1 MKFGNLNEVFENE
14 KTIYEKID
22 DINKEH
28 MLLESQKKQ
37 GKFSKLLTTLS
48 RYGMTY
54 TDQVL
59 KNMQAIPADRNLQ
72 NKEDIGY
79 HQSLYQGWDNSWTPK
94 KEEDKSYS
102 EKALIEKV
110 RVLRKMATQPE
121 LEDILD
127 ILANECIVYDNDESY
142 IATPFMDTAL
152 IQELNEK
159 SAEEIRRCVDTSFY
173 KLYML
178 LDLKRNAWSLFK
190 RWLIDGVLAF
200 EIVYDDLEHPKS
212 IIGIIPIDPT
222 IITRKVDQ
230 DGTEKWIMFKDMV
243 GLERTLL
250 SSQIIYVKYSE
261 RDDGVDRQ
269 SYLERLIRPFNIYR
283 IIEQAQII
291 WTTTQASFKMMFTIP
306 VAGMNKARGL
316 QTLQSAMN
324 RYKEEITF
332 NSETGELLTNGK
344 VNQIFNKEYWM
355 PENENGKPE
364 IETLVDNGPQL
375 NDSDQLT
382 YHLNKLYKISKIP
395 LGRFDKDA
403 QATWFGSDPT
413 AVLRDEINFGR
424 FVNRLRA
431 TWAEIILKPLRIQ
444 VSLSIPDIKN
454 DKRILDAISLRF
466 NTYNQFTEMMEIEID
481 TKRVEF
487 IQTMHDSL
495 TTQDAEG
502 NDVSFF
508 SQKFLVLK
516 YLKMSEA
523 DLELNQK
530 YLLEEKFKKKSG
542 NDEEEEDTGGADEEE
557 NAPEDDMGNEDEGSA
572 EDEKG
577 NDLDSEMLGDVQPE
591 SSETTEK

>member
-110 RVLRKMATQPE
+110 RVLRKMATRPE

-508 SQKFLVLK
+508 SEKFLVLK

-542 NDEEEEDTGGADEEE
+542 NGEEEEDTSGADEEE
-557 NAPEDDMGNEDEGSA
+557 NAPEDDMGNEDEGSV

>member
-1 MKFGNLNEVFENE
+1 MKFGNLNEVFDNE

-48 RYGMTY
+48 RYGMSY

-59 KNMQAIPADRNLQ
+59 KNMQAVPADRNLQ

-178 LDLKRNAWSLFK
+178 LDFKRNAWSLFK

-431 TWAEIILKPLRIQ
+431 TWSEIILKPLRIQ

-508 SQKFLVLK
+508 SEKFLVLK

-523 DLELNQK
+523 DLELNEK

-542 NDEEEEDTGGADEEE
+542 NGEEEEDTGGADEEE

>member
-1 MKFGNLNEVFENE
+1 MKFGNLNEVFDNE

-37 GKFSKLLTTLS
+37 GKFSKLLTALS

-59 KNMQAIPADRNLQ
+59 KNMQAVPADRNLQ

-142 IATPFMDTAL
+142 VATPFMDTAL

-250 SSQIIYVKYSE
+250 SSQIIYIKYSE

-413 AVLRDEINFGR
+413 AVLRYEINFGR

-431 TWAEIILKPLRIQ
+431 TWSEIILKPLRIQ

-523 DLELNQK
+523 DLELNEK

-542 NDEEEEDTGGADEEE
+542 NGEEEEDTGGADEEE

>member
-542 NDEEEEDTGGADEEE
+542 NGEEEEDTGGADEEE

>member
-1 MKFGNLNEVFENE
+1 M
-14 KTIYEKID
+14 
-22 DINKEH
+22 
-28 MLLESQKKQ
+28 
-37 GKFSKLLTTLS
+37 
-48 RYGMTY
+48 
-54 TDQVL
+54 
-59 KNMQAIPADRNLQ
+59 
-72 NKEDIGY
+72 
-79 HQSLYQGWDNSWTPK
+79 
-94 KEEDKSYS
+94 
-102 EKALIEKV
+102 
-110 RVLRKMATQPE
+110 
-121 LEDILD
+121 
-127 ILANECIVYDNDESY
+127 
-142 IATPFMDTAL
+142 
-152 IQELNEK
+152 
-159 SAEEIRRCVDTSFY
+159 
-173 KLYML
+173 
-178 LDLKRNAWSLFK
+178 
-190 RWLIDGVLAF
+190 
-200 EIVYDDLEHPKS
+200 
-212 IIGIIPIDPT
+212 
-222 IITRKVDQ
+222 
-230 DGTEKWIMFKDMV
+230 
-243 GLERTLL
+243 
-250 SSQIIYVKYSE
+250 
-261 RDDGVDRQ
+261 
-269 SYLERLIRPFNIYR
+269 RPFNIYR

-495 TTQDAEG
+495 TTQDDEG

-523 DLELNQK
+523 DLELNEK

-542 NDEEEEDTGGADEEE
+542 NEEEEEDTGGADEEE

>member
-1 MKFGNLNEVFENE
+1 MKFGNLNEVFDNE

-59 KNMQAIPADRNLQ
+59 KNMQAVPADRNLQ

-178 LDLKRNAWSLFK
+178 LDFKRNAWSLFK

-431 TWAEIILKPLRIQ
+431 TWSEIILKPLRIQ

-495 TTQDAEG
+495 TTQDDEG

-523 DLELNQK
+523 DLELNEK

-542 NDEEEEDTGGADEEE
+542 NNEEEEHTSGAGEEE
-557 NAPEDDMGNEDEGSA
+557 NAPEDDMGNEDEGSV

>member
-1 MKFGNLNEVFENE
+1 MKFGNLNEVFDNE

-59 KNMQAIPADRNLQ
+59 KNMQAVPADRNLQ

-178 LDLKRNAWSLFK
+178 LDFKRNAWSLFK

-364 IETLVDNGPQL
+364 IETLVDNGPHL

-431 TWAEIILKPLRIQ
+431 TWSEIILKPLRIQ

-523 DLELNQK
+523 DLELNEK

-542 NDEEEEDTGGADEEE
+542 NEEEEEDTGGADEEE

>member
-1 MKFGNLNEVFENE
+1 MKFGNLNEVFDNE

-542 NDEEEEDTGGADEEE
+542 NDEEAEDTGGADEEE
-557 NAPEDDMGNEDEGSA
+557 NAPEDDMANEDEGSV

>member
-178 LDLKRNAWSLFK
+178 LDFKRNAWSLFK

-542 NDEEEEDTGGADEEE
+542 NGEEEEDTGGADEEE
-557 NAPEDDMGNEDEGSA
+557 NAPEDDMGNEDEGSV

>member
-1 MKFGNLNEVFENE
+1 MKFGNLNEVFDNE

-508 SQKFLVLK
+508 SEKFLVLK

-557 NAPEDDMGNEDEGSA
+557 NAPEDDMGNEDEGSV

>member
-37 GKFSKLLTTLS
+37 GKLSKLLTTLS

-178 LDLKRNAWSLFK
+178 LDFKRNAWSLFK

-200 EIVYDDLEHPKS
+200 EIVYDNLEHPKS

-508 SQKFLVLK
+508 SEKFLVLK

-523 DLELNQK
+523 DLELNEK

-542 NDEEEEDTGGADEEE
+542 NGEEDEDTGGADEEE
-557 NAPEDDMGNEDEGSA
+557 NGPEDDMGNEDEGSA

>member
-1 MKFGNLNEVFENE
+1 MKFGNLNEVFDNE

-59 KNMQAIPADRNLQ
+59 KNMQAVPADRNLQ

-159 SAEEIRRCVDTSFY
+159 SAEEIRSCVDTSFY

-178 LDLKRNAWSLFK
+178 LDFKRNAWSLFK

-230 DGTEKWIMFKDMV
+230 DGTEKWIMFKDMI

-250 SSQIIYVKYSE
+250 SSQIIYIKYSE
-261 RDDGVDRQ
+261 RDDGVDKQ

-431 TWAEIILKPLRIQ
+431 TWSEIILKPLRIQ

-523 DLELNQK
+523 DLELNEK

-542 NDEEEEDTGGADEEE
+542 NNEEEEDTTGADEEE
-557 NAPEDDMGNEDEGSA
+557 NAPEDDMGNEDEGSV

>member
-1 MKFGNLNEVFENE
+1 MKFGNLNEVFDNE

-59 KNMQAIPADRNLQ
+59 KNMQAVPADRNLQ

-178 LDLKRNAWSLFK
+178 LDFKRNAWSLFK

-466 NTYNQFTEMMEIEID
+466 NAYNQFTEMMEIEID

-495 TTQDAEG
+495 TTQDDEG

-523 DLELNQK
+523 DLELNEK

-542 NDEEEEDTGGADEEE
+542 NEEEEEDTGGADEEE

>member
-212 IIGIIPIDPT
+212 IIGIMPIDPT

-557 NAPEDDMGNEDEGSA
+557 NAPEDDMGNEDEGSV

>member
-1 MKFGNLNEVFENE
+1 MKFGNLNEVFDNE

-37 GKFSKLLTTLS
+37 GKLSKLLTTLS
-48 RYGMTY
+48 RYGMSY

-127 ILANECIVYDNDESY
+127 ILANECIVYNNDESY

-178 LDLKRNAWSLFK
+178 LDFKRNAWSLFK

-481 TKRVEF
+481 TKRIEF

-508 SQKFLVLK
+508 SEKFLVLK

-523 DLELNQK
+523 DLELNEK

-542 NDEEEEDTGGADEEE
+542 NGEEEEDTGGADEEE

>member
-1 MKFGNLNEVFENE
+1 MKFGNLNEVFDNE

-59 KNMQAIPADRNLQ
+59 KNMQAVPADRNLQ

-142 IATPFMDTAL
+142 VATPFMDTAL

-178 LDLKRNAWSLFK
+178 LDFKRNAWSLFK

-431 TWAEIILKPLRIQ
+431 TWSEIILKPLRIQ

-495 TTQDAEG
+495 TTQDDEG

-523 DLELNQK
+523 DLELNEK

>member
-1 MKFGNLNEVFENE
+1 MKFGNLNEVFDNE

-59 KNMQAIPADRNLQ
+59 KNMQAVPADRNLQ

-178 LDLKRNAWSLFK
+178 LDFKRNAWSLFK

-424 FVNRLRA
+424 FVNRLRS

-495 TTQDAEG
+495 TTQDDEG

-523 DLELNQK
+523 DLELNEK

-542 NDEEEEDTGGADEEE
+542 NGEEEEDTGGADEEE

>member
-431 TWAEIILKPLRIQ
+431 TWSEIILKPLRIQ

-508 SQKFLVLK
+508 SEKFLVLK

-523 DLELNQK
+523 DLELNEK

-542 NDEEEEDTGGADEEE
+542 NGEEEEDTGGADEEE

>member
-1 MKFGNLNEVFENE
+1 MKFGNLNEVFDNE

-59 KNMQAIPADRNLQ
+59 KNMQAVPADRNLQ

-178 LDLKRNAWSLFK
+178 LDFKRNAWSLFK

-424 FVNRLRA
+424 FVNRLRS

-523 DLELNQK
+523 DLELNEK

-542 NDEEEEDTGGADEEE
+542 NEEEEEDTGGADEEE

>member
-37 GKFSKLLTTLS
+37 GKLSKLLTTLS

-250 SSQIIYVKYSE
+250 SSQIIYIKYSE

-523 DLELNQK
+523 DLELNEK

-542 NDEEEEDTGGADEEE
+542 NAEEEEDTGGADEEE
-557 NAPEDDMGNEDEGSA
+557 NAPEDDMGNEDEGSV

>member
-1 MKFGNLNEVFENE
+1 MKFGNLNEVFDNE

-59 KNMQAIPADRNLQ
+59 KNMQAVPADRNLQ

-79 HQSLYQGWDNSWTPK
+79 HQSLYQGWDSSWTPK

-178 LDLKRNAWSLFK
+178 LDFKRNAWSLFK

-431 TWAEIILKPLRIQ
+431 TWSEIILKPLRIQ

-495 TTQDAEG
+495 TTQDDEG

-523 DLELNQK
+523 DLELNEK

-542 NDEEEEDTGGADEEE
+542 NNEEEEDTSGAGEEE
-557 NAPEDDMGNEDEGSA
+557 NAPEDDMGNEDEGSV

>member
-508 SQKFLVLK
+508 SEKFLVLK

-523 DLELNQK
+523 DLELNEK

-542 NDEEEEDTGGADEEE
+542 NGEEEEDTGGADEEE
-557 NAPEDDMGNEDEGSA
+557 NAPEDDMGNEDEGGA

>member
-48 RYGMTY
+48 RYGMSY

-190 RWLIDGVLAF
+190 RWLIDGVLTF

-230 DGTEKWIMFKDMV
+230 DGTEKWIMFKDML

-250 SSQIIYVKYSE
+250 SSQIIYIKYSE

-444 VSLSIPDIKN
+444 ASLSIPDIKN

-481 TKRVEF
+481 TKRAEF

-530 YLLEEKFKKKSG
+530 YLLEEKFKKKSSNG
-542 NDEEEEDTGGADEEE
+542 EEEEDTGGADEEE
-557 NAPEDDMGNEDEGSA
+557 NAPEDDMGNEDEGSV
-572 EDEKG
+572 EDEKS

>member
-1 MKFGNLNEVFENE
+1 MKFGNLNEVFDNE

-59 KNMQAIPADRNLQ
+59 KNMQAVPADRNLQ

-178 LDLKRNAWSLFK
+178 LDFKRNAWSLFK

-495 TTQDAEG
+495 TAQDDEG

-523 DLELNQK
+523 DLELNEK

-542 NDEEEEDTGGADEEE
+542 NGEEEEDTGGADEEE

>member
-230 DGTEKWIMFKDMV
+230 DGTEKWIMFKDMI

-508 SQKFLVLK
+508 SEKFLVLK

-523 DLELNQK
+523 DLELNEK

-557 NAPEDDMGNEDEGSA
+557 NAPEDDMGNEDEGSV

>member
-1 MKFGNLNEVFENE
+1 MKFGNLNEVFDNE

-48 RYGMTY
+48 RYGMSY

-159 SAEEIRRCVDTSFY
+159 SAEEIRKCVDTSFY

-178 LDLKRNAWSLFK
+178 LDFKRNAWSLFK

-403 QATWFGSDPT
+403 QTTWFGSDPT
-413 AVLRDEINFGR
+413 AVLRDEINFSR

-431 TWAEIILKPLRIQ
+431 TWSEIILKPLRIQ

-481 TKRVEF
+481 TKRIEF

-508 SQKFLVLK
+508 SEKFLVLK

-523 DLELNQK
+523 DLELNEK

-542 NDEEEEDTGGADEEE
+542 NGEEEEDNGGAEDEENTLE
-557 NAPEDDMGNEDEGSA
+557 DNANNEDEGGA
-572 EDEKG
+572 EDEG
-577 NDLDSEMLGDVQPE
+577 SDNLDSEMLGDVQPE

>member
-424 FVNRLRA
+424 FVNRLRS

-542 NDEEEEDTGGADEEE
+542 NDEEEEDTSGADEEE
-557 NAPEDDMGNEDEGSA
+557 NAPEDDMGNEDEGSV

>member
-1 MKFGNLNEVFENE
+1 MKFGNLNEVFDNE

-59 KNMQAIPADRNLQ
+59 KNMQAVPADRNLQ

-142 IATPFMDTAL
+142 VATPFMDTAL

-508 SQKFLVLK
+508 SEKFLVLK

-542 NDEEEEDTGGADEEE
+542 NGEEEEDTGGADEEE

>member
-37 GKFSKLLTTLS
+37 GKLSKLLTTLS

-495 TTQDAEG
+495 TTQDDEG

-523 DLELNQK
+523 DLELNEK

-542 NDEEEEDTGGADEEE
+542 NGEEEEDTGGADEEE

>member
-1 MKFGNLNEVFENE
+1 MKFGNLNEVFDNE

-178 LDLKRNAWSLFK
+178 LDFKRNAWSLFK

-431 TWAEIILKPLRIQ
+431 TWSEIILKPLRIQ

-481 TKRVEF
+481 TKRIEF

-508 SQKFLVLK
+508 SEKFLVLK

-523 DLELNQK
+523 DLELNEK

-542 NDEEEEDTGGADEEE
+542 NEEEEEDNGGAEEEE
-557 NAPEDDMGNEDEGSA
+557 NTPEDNANNEDEGGA
-572 EDEKG
+572 EDEG
-577 NDLDSEMLGDVQPE
+577 SDNLDSEMLGDVQPE

>member
-48 RYGMTY
+48 RYGMSY

-481 TKRVEF
+481 TKRIEF

-542 NDEEEEDTGGADEEE
+542 NGEEEEDTGGADEEE
-557 NAPEDDMGNEDEGSA
+557 NTPEDDMGNEDEGSA
-572 EDEKG
+572 EDEKS

>member
-1 MKFGNLNEVFENE
+1 MKFGNLNEVFDNE

-37 GKFSKLLTTLS
+37 GKFSKLLTALS

-59 KNMQAIPADRNLQ
+59 KNMQAVPADRNLQ

-142 IATPFMDTAL
+142 VATPFMDTAL

-250 SSQIIYVKYSE
+250 SSQIIYIKYSE

-431 TWAEIILKPLRIQ
+431 TWSEIILKPLRIQ

-523 DLELNQK
+523 DLELNEK

-542 NDEEEEDTGGADEEE
+542 NGEEEEDTGGADEEE

-572 EDEKG
+572 EDEKS

>member
-190 RWLIDGVLAF
+190 RWLIDGVLTF

-508 SQKFLVLK
+508 SEKFLVLK

-523 DLELNQK
+523 DLELNEK

-557 NAPEDDMGNEDEGSA
+557 NAPEDDMGNEDEGSV

>member
-1 MKFGNLNEVFENE
+1 MKFGNLNEVFDNE

-59 KNMQAIPADRNLQ
+59 KNMQAVPADRNLQ

-178 LDLKRNAWSLFK
+178 LDFKRNAWSLFK

-431 TWAEIILKPLRIQ
+431 TWSEIILKPLRIQ

-495 TTQDAEG
+495 TTQDDEG

-523 DLELNQK
+523 DLELNEK

-542 NDEEEEDTGGADEEE
+542 NEEEDEDTAGTDEEE

>member
-37 GKFSKLLTTLS
+37 GKLSKLLTTLS

-431 TWAEIILKPLRIQ
+431 TWTEIILKPLRIQ

-542 NDEEEEDTGGADEEE
+542 NGEEEEDTGGADEEE
-557 NAPEDDMGNEDEGSA
+557 NAPEDDMGNEDEGSV

>member
-1 MKFGNLNEVFENE
+1 MKFGNLNEVFDNE

-37 GKFSKLLTTLS
+37 GKFSKLLTALS

-59 KNMQAIPADRNLQ
+59 KNMQAVPADRNLQ

-142 IATPFMDTAL
+142 VATPFMDTAL

-159 SAEEIRRCVDTSFY
+159 SAKEIRRCVDTSFY

-250 SSQIIYVKYSE
+250 SSQIIYIKYSE

-431 TWAEIILKPLRIQ
+431 TWSEIILKPLRIQ

-508 SQKFLVLK
+508 SEKFLVLK

-523 DLELNQK
+523 DLELNEK

-542 NDEEEEDTGGADEEE
+542 NGEEEEDTGGADEEE

>member
-523 DLELNQK
+523 DLELNEK

-542 NDEEEEDTGGADEEE
+542 NGEEEEDTGGADEEE

>member
-375 NDSDQLT
+375 NDSDHLT

-431 TWAEIILKPLRIQ
+431 TWSEIILKPLRIQ

-495 TTQDAEG
+495 TAQDDEG

-523 DLELNQK
+523 DLELNEK

-542 NDEEEEDTGGADEEE
+542 NGEEEEDTGGADEEE
-557 NAPEDDMGNEDEGSA
+557 NAPEDDMGNEDEGSV

-577 NDLDSEMLGDVQPE
+577 NDLDAEMLGDVQPE

>member
-250 SSQIIYVKYSE
+250 SSQIIYIKYSE

-424 FVNRLRA
+424 FVNRLRS

-523 DLELNQK
+523 DLELNEK

-557 NAPEDDMGNEDEGSA
+557 NAPEDDMGNEDEGSV

>member
-250 SSQIIYVKYSE
+250 SSQIIYIKYSE

-542 NDEEEEDTGGADEEE
+542 NGEEEEDTGGADEEE